1 MDHKV
6 ILVTIDGM
14 RPDGFL
20 TCGHPFVRTLM
31 DTSSY
36 TLNGRTMMPAV
47 TLPCHMSLFLS
58 VPPERHGI
66 TTNTYTPLVRPLN
79 GLFEQIKAAGGNSAM
94 YYGWEPLRDVS
105 RPGSLR
111 YAGYLNAYIEDDT
124 DGTLTDMAAARI
136 RRSHPDFVFL
146 YLVETDE
153 KGGHRHGWMSQQYL
167 DCISAAV
174 GCVQRAWE
182 EFGEEYTIVVTSDH
196 GGHGRSHGQDMPED
210 TMIPMFF
217 LGERFEPG
225 RVLDGITILDIAP
238 TVADVMGIAR
248 DPEWEGNSLLE

>member
-79 GLFEQIKAAGGNSAM
+79 GLFEQIKAAGGISAM

-174 GCVQRAWE
+174 GCVQRVWE

-196 GGHGRSHGQDMPED
+196 GGHGRSHGQDIPED
-210 TMIPMFF
+210 TTIPMFF

-225 RVLDGITILDIAP
+225 RVLEGITILDIAP